1 MFEELMLVTSDE
13 FYMNLFDLLRE
24 GQVNSAV
31 KRTLPRDR
39 FVERNS
45 KVQPCA
51 EVLGHLGTNK
61 VKLTFSQ

>member
-1 MFEELMLVTSDE
+1 MIEELMSVTSDE

-51 EVLGHLGTNK
+51 EVLGYLGTNK
-61 VKLTFSQ
+61 VNLTVSQ

>member
-1 MFEELMLVTSDE
+1 MIEELMSVTSDE

-39 FVERNS
+39 FVEGNS

-61 VKLTFSQ
+61 VNLTVNQ